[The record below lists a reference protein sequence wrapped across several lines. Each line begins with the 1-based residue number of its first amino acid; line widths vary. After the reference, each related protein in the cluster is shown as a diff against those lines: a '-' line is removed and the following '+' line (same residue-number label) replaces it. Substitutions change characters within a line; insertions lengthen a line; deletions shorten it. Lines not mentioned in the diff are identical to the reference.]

1 MSQYEH
7 FQFGCTV
14 SLHHG
19 DLGYTDEEANALDPV
34 ELAKEITD
42 MVMEILDRQLAT
54 EIKEARELTTADQT
68 FLLDSFTEHRSRSRR
83 KRST

>member
-14 SLHHG
+14 TLEHG
-19 DLGYTDEEANALDPV
+19 DLGYTDEEAHDIPV
-34 ELAKEITD
+34 DELVQELTD
-42 MVMEILDRQLAT
+42 KVMEILDRQLAG

-68 FLLDSFTEHRSRSRR
+68 VLLDSFTEHRSRTR
-83 KRST
+83 KRRT